1 MKYKQKSL
9 SSLKKR
15 IKITGKGKVSRH
27 KGGKRHLASSKTR
40 ARKRSLLNAVVV
52 HKTFDKKMERLLPGY
67 LK

>member
-15 IKITGKGKVSRH
+15 IKITGKGKVKRQ
-27 KGGKRHLASSKTR
+27 KGGNRHLASSKTR
-40 ARKRSLLNAVVV
+40 ARKRRLSSAVIM
-52 HKTFDKKMERLLPGY
+52 HKTFSKKMERLLPGY